1 VDDQTTQTVQQGT
14 DFTLV
19 VQTISKPDATL
30 EVKTVE
36 IPLMVQAEIT
46 KNLAHGMGATKKDA
60 TKK

>member
-1 VDDQTTQTVQQGT
+1 MENQTTQSAPMGS

-46 KNLAHGMGATKKDA
+46 KNLERGKTATKKA
-60 TKK
+60 APK